1 MGVLLISPSEQ
12 DQLLHQPA
20 GTNQLCSRNLSQVLN
35 FYTTSFHV
43 LLVKCLKADLDPSDG
58 KL

>member
-1 MGVLLISPSEQ
+1 MGVLLISPTEQ

-20 GTNQLCSRNLSQVLN
+20 GTNQLCSKNLPQVLN
-35 FYTTSFHV
+35 FYTTSFHM
-43 LLVKCLKADLDPSDG
+43 LLVKYLKADLDPGSG